1 MSSPQ
6 VERLLDM
13 ILAAMPGTTGLD
25 AAVERVVEQLN
36 TLVPG
41 FADERAAEL
50 SEARALAA
58 RQFEQVE
65 VLHLH
70 SLIERREQ
78 WYFGPTPNSLHWPA
92 LKTYLTN
99 VKRWPEAD
107 VAAID
112 DASTEVVS
120 LLENPAKTQFSCRGL
135 VVGHVQSGKTA
146 NMTAVMAKALDAG
159 YNTVIVLAGLTNKLR
174 FQTQTRLYTDL
185 VRRLRALDRWQ
196 VLTSNSI
203 DGDFRAPAEGGF
215 LSHHDKAQLAVVKKN
230 VSPLGQLK
238 IAVEE
243 TVPLALSRLRILVID
258 DECDQAS
265 VNSAQGELEMTA
277 INQRIRDLLSNLP
290 AVSYIG
296 YTATPFANVLI
307 NPYGAD
313 EQDLDDLYPRDFI
326 TALPRPATYFGAEQ
340 LFGREPSSADDEQPE
355 EEGLDMIRDIPPED
369 QNQLQPSSRRAVDGF
384 HPAMVDSLEVAIS
397 YFLCCCAVRRARG
410 DEQEHMTMLVHTSVY
425 VIMHERLAALING
438 WKDKNRSTLLD
449 ATSELSRRIE
459 DFWSSEQQVAFRE
472 ITEARTVD
480 FNEVRLRLPE
490 VLDAIEVAV
499 ENGSSEDRIDY
510 SDQPRTYIVV
520 GGSILARG
528 LTLEGLMVSY
538 FLRSSSQYDTLLQ
551 MGRWFGYRHG
561 YEDLPRIWTTE
572 DLKLKFRALAGIEQ
586 EIRQDIEQ
594 YRLHNLTPMD
604 AAVRIR
610 AIPGMSITG
619 ANKMRGARR
628 CAISF
633 WGEHRQTFRFNYQ
646 DENWLIRNWDAG
658 AELVSQAEELKCRD
672 PAPDRRL
679 WREVPKSTIVRF
691 FETYEAH
698 ASHADL
704 TRDFLLNFL
713 RSNDGR
719 LDHWNVGVVE
729 PRRGTTSRRR
739 LGTVGKVRLVTRAR
753 LDDTGTVADIK
764 ALMSRS
770 DILFDSP
777 ESDRGDGTWAE
788 LKSAR
793 QEMVGEMPLLLLYA
807 INRDSPPRSHV
818 RVSLDAADDV
828 LGYGV
833 VFPGSV
839 TEGAEFVSVEL
850 QPLSAD
856 ELDEREAEEAA
867 QARAAGVD

>member
-1 MSSPQ
+1 M
-6 VERLLDM
+6 
-13 ILAAMPGTTGLD
+13 D
-25 AAVERVVEQLN
+25 AAVEKVKEQLDK
-36 TLVPG
+36 LAPG
-41 FADERAAEL
+41 FARERDAEL

-58 RQFEQVE
+58 KQFEQIE
-65 VLHLH
+65 VLHRH
-70 SLIERREQ
+70 SLIERRPQ
-78 WYFGPTPNSLHWPA
+78 WYFGPTVGDRHWPA
-92 LKTYLTN
+92 LRAYLTD
-99 VKRWPEAD
+99 VKRWPEND

-112 DASTEVVS
+112 DASNEVVS
-120 LLENPAKTQFSCRGL
+120 LLENPAKPQFSCRGL

-174 FQTQTRLYTDL
+174 YQTQTRLFTDL
-185 VRRLRALDRWQ
+185 VSRHRAHDRWQ

-203 DGDFRAPAEGGF
+203 DRDFRAPAEGGF
-215 LSHHDKAQLAVVKKN
+215 LSHTDKAQLAVIKKN
-230 VSPLGQLK
+230 VSPLRELK
-238 IAVEE
+238 RAVAG

-265 VNSAQGELEMTA
+265 VNSARGELEMTA
-277 INQRIRDLLSNLP
+277 INQRIRGLLASLP

-296 YTATPFANVLI
+296 YTATPFANVLT
-307 NPYGAD
+307 NPYRTDG
-313 EQDLDDLYPRDFI
+313 QDLDDLYPRDFI

-340 LFGREPSSADDEQPE
+340 LFGREPSSPDDVQPQE
-355 EEGLDMIRDIPPED
+355 DGLDMIREIREED
-369 QNQLQPSSRRAVDGF
+369 VALLQPAGRRAVDGF
-384 HPAMVDSLEVAIS
+384 HPAMVESLEIAMA

-410 DEQEHMTMLVHTSVY
+410 DEDKHMTMLVHTSVY
-425 VIMHERLAALING
+425 VTMHERLAALING
-438 WKDKNRSTLLD
+438 WKDRYRSVLLD
-449 ATSELSRRIE
+449 PTSDLSQRME
-459 DFWSSEQQVAFRE
+459 DVWSSEQRPEFSD

-480 FNEVRLRLPE
+480 FKEIRRHLPE
-490 VLDAIEVAV
+490 VLDVVEVAV

-510 SDQPRTYIVV
+510 SGQPRTYIVV

-551 MGRWFGYRHG
+551 MGRWFGYRKG

-572 DLKLKFRALAGIEQ
+572 ELKLKFRALAAIEQ

-594 YRLHNLTPMD
+594 YTLQNLTPMD
-604 AAVRIR
+604 AAIRIR
-610 AIPGMSITG
+610 AIPGMAITG
-619 ANKMRGARR
+619 ANKMRGARK

-646 DENWLIRNWDAG
+646 DEAWLMRNWVAG

-672 PAPDRRL
+672 QATDRKL

-698 ASHADL
+698 ESHADL
-704 TRDFLLNFL
+704 ARDFLLNFL
-713 RSNDGR
+713 RSSDDR
-719 LDHWNVGVVE
+719 LDRWNVGVVE
-729 PRRGTTSRRR
+729 PRRGRVSGRG

-753 LDDTGTVADIK
+753 LNDAGTVADIK
-764 ALMSRS
+764 ALMSRT
-770 DILFDSP
+770 DVMFDSP
-777 ESDRGDGTWAE
+777 ESARGDSSWAQ
-788 LKSAR
+788 LKTAR
-793 QEMVGEMPLLLLYA
+793 RDNVGQVPLLLLYA
-807 INRDSPPRSHV
+807 IDRESPPRSHV

-828 LGYGV
+828 LGYGI

-839 TEGAEFVSVEL
+839 TEGEEFVSVEL

-856 ELDEREAEEAA
+856 ELDDLEAEEAA